1 MKFAGNDK
9 TYLSQKK
16 VDKIKAII
24 ESNKQNKEAAPQLNN
39 LHNLNEN
46 NEDKKEEDKKEEEKK
61 VEDKKVEDKKEE
73 EEDKKMDEEDK
84 KEEDK
89 KEEDKKEEDKKEE
102 DKKKKDDNKMDL
114 DDEEN
119 EEDIIRKKAKIEIK
133 KNYRKLSVSSND
145 SNSAISFSEGSLERN
160 YSDEEDNYSDLEAPQ
175 VPQNRDKE
183 IHKEVDSNVFVIEF
197 SSLRDKNNVETLYS
211 KPIKCERC
219 QSILNSFSMV
229 KKIEGNN
236 YDWLCDYCNQLNKIK
251 INDEKEIPT
260 SKIVEYATKVEVK
273 EVKKKNNTIIFCTD
287 ISGSMAQSYSVSKS
301 LLKQLKK
308 NKKQDK
314 TKFDFYDR
322 NNLDDSF
329 ENDFNYQSNN
339 QDYISRLECV
349 QAAIDNN
356 INNILKT
363 SPETHVG
370 LVTFLSEITI
380 LGDCCSNQVVIRQDN
395 FTNEQKLNDFGTEN
409 SNLIKNPI
417 KTSSKKISKTLS
429 ELNENGQTA
438 LGPALYVSLSLLFN
452 NNQNGEIFLCTDGRA
467 NLGLGTLSDING
479 MEEQTSLDFY
489 NKLGDIAKE
498 KGIIINLITFE
509 DQDSDI
515 NALSTMIQKSGG
527 EIIRVNP
534 TKIIE
539 EFNDMFENTLIG
551 TNVKLNVNLNKIL
564 CFRNE
569 EEENNKLYNDGSSF
583 KDEIGNVKLESEKY
597 FEYKFK
603 KAWKIADMTDVDI
616 DNVKILNFQCVIEY
630 TNLDK
635 KKIIRV
641 INETQKVCKVSKD
654 IENNINFDIIST
666 NAMQRAGKLAKKG
679 KYKESQIES
688 LRWKS
693 YMKKNLHS
701 NNNNVFENYN
711 IFKNN
716 MKTVQMNLNDI
727 RTEIQRENNNS
738 NNNMN
743 MNMNM
748 NMLSTQDDVQHRF
761 YNISHKSRKQNRTDF
776 MRKKK

>member
-24 ESNKQNKEAAPQLNN
+24 KSNQENKDAAPKLNK
-39 LHNLNEN
+39 LSVIEERAEKEKN
-46 NEDKKEEDKKEEEKK
+46 NKMEIEDKKEEE
-61 VEDKKVEDKKEE
+61 DKKEQNNKME
-73 EEDKKMDEEDK
+73 IEDEKEEEDK

-102 DKKKKDDNKMDL
+102 DKKEEDKKE
-114 DDEEN
+114 EEN
-119 EEDIIRKKAKIEIK
+119 KKEENKKEKKIFRKNSAA
-133 KNYRKLSVSSND
+133 SND
-145 SNSAISFSEGSLERN
+145 SNSEISFSEGSISRN
-160 YSDEEDNYSDLEAPQ
+160 YSDEENEEELFKNLEAPQ
-175 VPQNRDKE
+175 GPPKKDNV
-183 IHKEVDSNVFVIEF
+183 IHKEVDSNVFVLEF
-197 SSLRDKNNVETLYS
+197 GSLNDKNDVETLYS
-211 KPIKCERC
+211 KPIKCEKC
-219 QSILNSFSMV
+219 ESILNSFTNV
-229 KKIEGNN
+229 KKLEGNN
-236 YDWLCDYCNQLNKIK
+236 YEWYCDFCNQLNKRI
-251 INDEKEIPT
+251 ILDEEIPA
-260 SKIVEYATKVEVK
+260 SKIVEYTEK
-273 EVKKKNNTIIFCTD
+273 EEIKEKKNKTIIFCTD
-287 ISGSMAQSYSVSKS
+287 ISGSMAQSYSVSKD
-301 LLKQLKK
+301 LIKTLKK
-308 NKKQDK
+308 NKKQE
-314 TKFDFYDR
+314 KFKLYENTDLDNSFDYDV
-322 NNLDDSF
+322 
-329 ENDFNYQSNN
+329 NYQQNN

-349 QAAIDNN
+349 QAAIENN
-356 INNILKT
+356 MNKILKNSPDT
-363 SPETHVG
+363 SVG
-370 LVTFLSEITI
+370 LVTFSTEITI
-380 LGDCCSNQVVIRQDN
+380 FGDCCSNKVIIKNNN
-395 FTNEQKLNDFGTEN
+395 FNDEQKLKDFGTEN

-479 MEEQTSLDFY
+479 MEEQESLNFY
-489 NKLGDIAKE
+489 DKLGDIAKE

-583 KDEIGNVKLESEKY
+583 KDEIGNVKVESEKY

-641 INETQKVCKVSKD
+641 INETQNVCKVSKD

>member
-39 LHNLNEN
+39 LHDLIEN
-46 NEDKKEEDKKEEEKK
+46 KEDKKEEDKKME
-61 VEDKKVEDKKEE
+61 VEDKKEE
-73 EEDKKMDEEDK
+73 EEDKKEEDKKEEDKKEDK

-160 YSDEEDNYSDLEAPQ
+160 YSDEEDNYSNLEAPQ

-219 QSILNSFSMV
+219 QSILNSFSNV

-301 LLKQLKK
+301 LIKQLKR

-370 LVTFLSEITI
+370 LVTFSSEITI

-417 KTSSKKISKTLS
+417 NNSIKNILKSLYK
-429 ELNENGQTA
+429 LNENGQTA
-438 LGPALYVSLSLLFN
+438 LGPALYVSMSLLFN

-467 NLGLGTLSDING
+467 NLGLGKLNDVNG
-479 MEEQTSLDFY
+479 EEDQQSLNYY

-498 KGIIINLITFE
+498 KGITINLITFE

-515 NALSTMIQKSGG
+515 NALSDMIQKSGG

-551 TNVKLNVNLNKIL
+551 TNVKLNVNLNKLL

-569 EEENNKLYNDGSSF
+569 DKKENLYNDGSSY
-583 KDEIGNVKLESEKY
+583 KEEIGNVKLETEKY

-603 KAWKIADMTDVDI
+603 KAWKIADMTDINI
-616 DNVKILNFQCVIEY
+616 DNVKNLNFQCVIEY
-630 TNLDK
+630 KNRDK
-635 KKIIRV
+635 EDIIRV
-641 INETQKVCKVSKD
+641 INETQTVCRIQKD
-654 IENNINFDIIST
+654 IEKNINYDIIGT
-666 NAMQRAGKLAKKG
+666 NAMQRSGQLAKVG
-679 KYKESQIES
+679 KYKEAQIES
-688 LRWKS
+688 LRWKTFMRNNVNS
-693 YMKKNLHS
+693 M
-701 NNNNVFENYN
+701 NNNVVENYN

-716 MKTVQMNLNDI
+716 MRSVQSNLLDI
-727 RTEIQRENNNS
+727 RTEIQNKKATKINTE
-738 NNNMN
+738 
-743 MNMNM
+743 
-748 NMLSTQDDVQHRF
+748 DEVQERF
-761 YNISHKSRKQNRTDF
+761 YNVSYKSRKQNRNNF
-776 MRKKK
+776 MKKKK